1 MRSHAPH
8 VSHRAL
14 RLAWA
19 LAALALAAACHLLGR
34 RSLPDAAWLGV
45 RLRRLCEG
53 LGVTYIKLG
62 QFLAL
67 RFDLFPMA
75 VCRELS
81 RLLDAVPPVAF
92 AEVRGVVERELGEPL
107 ESRFVDFEPACVAA
121 ASIAQVHRA
130 RTQDGEP
137 VAVKVQR
144 PGVAALLEADLATL
158 RPLARLL
165 DRSLLL
171 PSASLAEALDE
182 FADFTRHEMDF
193 AAEGRAADRLRLA
206 ASPGEIVPRIR
217 WDSTTRRVLTMEFV
231 AGKSLAAVFREAD
244 ARGVPVA
251 AIAPDATTVSAN
263 LAEAVLRQLFVHG
276 YFHADPH
283 PGNILVKGDGT
294 VTFVDFGIAARLTA
308 EQQRHAAGYVD
319 NIARR
324 RFPRAFQHYLHLVRL
339 TPDSDLPGFRRDTLE
354 VMDRWVRTS
363 RDLDAPLAERHMGA
377 FWNETFALFHR
388 RRVRLDMEMTLF
400 WRALFLLDATVLQ
413 LDPRFDLL
421 AAVGRFFA
429 AEEPAAR
436 WPEPARWVE
445 PLTTLPATLGRLRR
459 RRRWKATLHR
469 PPAQRTKSARHM
481 MAQAI
486 AVAGL
491 AAALLLT
498 WAFWGPR

>member
-1 MRSHAPH
+1 MRSNPPP
-8 VSHRAL
+8 VSHRTL
-14 RLAWA
+14 RLAGG
-19 LAALALAAACHLLGR
+19 LAALALAALGHLVR
-34 RSLPDAAWLGV
+34 RRALPDAAWLGV

-81 RLLDAVPPVAF
+81 KLLDAVPPVAF
-92 AEVRGVVERELGEPL
+92 NAVRRIVEQELEAPL
-107 ESRFVDFEPACVAA
+107 ESRFAGFETACVAA

-130 RTQDGEP
+130 RTLEGEL

-144 PGVAALLEADLATL
+144 PNVAALLEADLAAL

-165 DRSLLL
+165 DRSRLV
-171 PSASLAEALDE
+171 PSASFAEALEE
-182 FADFTRHEMDF
+182 FAVFTRREMDF
-193 AAEGRAADRLRLA
+193 AAEGRAAERLRRE

-217 WDSTTRRVLTMEFV
+217 WDLSTRRVLTMEFV
-231 AGKSLAAVFREAD
+231 AGKSLATLFREAD
-244 ARGVPVA
+244 ERGVPVSA
-251 AIAPDATTVSAN
+251 LTPDAAAVSAK

-283 PGNILVKGDGT
+283 PGNILVRGDGT
-294 VTFVDFGIAARLTA
+294 VTFVDFGIAAELTP
-308 EQQRHAAGYVD
+308 EQRRHTAGYVD
-319 NIARR
+319 NVARR
-324 RFPRAFQHYLHLVRL
+324 HFKRAFQHYLHLVRL
-339 TPDSDLPGFRRDTLE
+339 TPDSDLAGFRRDTLE
-354 VMDRWVRTS
+354 VMDRWVRSS
-363 RDLDAPLAERHMGA
+363 RDLEAPLSERHMGA

-429 AEEPAAR
+429 AQEQRIR
-436 WPEPARWVE
+436 WPRPE
-445 PLTTLPATLGRLRR
+445 TLGAFLRDLPDLKRLRR
-459 RRRWKATLHR
+459 RRSWQGTLHE
-469 PPAQRTKSARHM
+469 PPAQRNQRARH
-481 MAQAI
+481 ALSQALAI
-486 AVAGL
+486 AGL
-491 AAALLLT
+491 AAALILT
-498 WAFWGPR
+498 WAVWGPG